1 MTGEPDPHG
10 SVARLPDELLEV
22 LVRTLA
28 FEDLD
33 RLAGVAR
40 RYRDHARICQQERVN
55 GIPAPQYRRTL
66 SLARR
71 GYLRSVF
78 VELRYPTPLSL
89 RDPHFHLTQWPEI
102 QRELD
107 RQVGLIC

>member
-1 MTGEPDPHG
+1 MSLSG
-10 SVARLPDELLEV
+10 VPDELLEV
-22 LVRTLA
+22 LVHTLA

-40 RYRDHARICQQERVN
+40 RYREQARICQQERVN

-71 GYLRSVF
+71 GYFRSVF
-78 VELRYPTPLSL
+78 VELRRPSPLSL
-89 RDPHFHLTQWPEI
+89 RDPQFPLTQWPEI
-102 QRELD
+102 QHELD